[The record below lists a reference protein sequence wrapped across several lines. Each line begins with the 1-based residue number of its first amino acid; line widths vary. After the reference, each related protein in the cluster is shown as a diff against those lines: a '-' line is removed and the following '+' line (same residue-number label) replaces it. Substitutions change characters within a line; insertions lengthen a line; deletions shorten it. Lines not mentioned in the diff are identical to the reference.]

1 MEELCFSSYT
11 WKKEQNVLS
20 GHIKKTYMVNKIHFK
35 GVGKNTLSNVNK
47 NLNQFSSVSLVNEL
61 WHAEIFGE
69 LDGYPLTDT
78 L

>member
-1 MEELCFSSYT
+1 MEELCFPNYT

-35 GVGKNTLSNVNK
+35 RVGKNTLSNVNK
-47 NLNQFSSVSLVNEL
+47 NLNHFSSESLVNEL
-61 WHAEIFGE
+61 WHTEIFGE

>member
-1 MEELCFSSYT
+1 
-11 WKKEQNVLS
+11 
-20 GHIKKTYMVNKIHFK
+20 MVNKIHFK

-47 NLNQFSSVSLVNEL
+47 NLNHFSSESLVNEL